1 MDTYE
6 ELLSWATER
15 GVKLSGIK
23 PQNIPSR
30 GTGIIA
36 TRDIQAGETILFV
49 PFKVFRS
56 LKHVPKAIARRL
68 PRNMSLHALL
78 AAYLTLDKTDTFA
91 IANQTLP
98 DLSSFEAGMPFLW
111 PAELHPFLPKPA
123 LDLLKKQQRN
133 FQRDWATVSKVYSN
147 VSHEQYLHSWLLVN
161 TRSFYCTTPSME
173 RLPHDD
179 RLAILPVADLFNHAD
194 VGCEAQFASENY
206 SFIADRTYRAG
217 EELYISYG
225 THSTDFL
232 LAEYGFVPAENRW
245 DVVCLDE
252 AILPRL
258 NDDQKEAL
266 KDRGFL
272 GKYILEPKTG
282 GCFRTQVALRMLCC
296 TREQWE
302 QFVDFEAGDEFA
314 PRVRSTLKEILESFV
329 KTIHRTVEGV
339 EKLNV
344 GQVEQRESLV
354 KRWGQIETLVVQT
367 MEGLES

>member
-15 GVKLSGIK
+15 GIKLSGIK
-23 PQNIPSR
+23 PQNILSR

-49 PFKVFRS
+49 PFKLFRT
-56 LKHVPKAIARRL
+56 LKHVPKAISRRL

-78 AAYLTLDKTDTFA
+78 ATYLSLDKTDTFA
-91 IANQTLP
+91 IPNKTLP

-123 LDLLKKQQRN
+123 LDLLMKQQRS
-133 FQRDWATVSKVYSN
+133 FKRDWDIVSKAYSN
-147 VSHEQYLHSWLLVN
+147 ISQDQYLHAWLLVN
-161 TRSFYCTTPSME
+161 TRSFYCTTPIME

-194 VGCEAQFASENY
+194 VGCEARFASENY
-206 SFIADRTYRAG
+206 SFIADRDYRTG
-217 EELYISYG
+217 EELHISYG
-225 THSTDFL
+225 SHSTDFL
-232 LAEYGFVPAENRW
+232 LTEYGFVPTENCW

-258 NDDQKEAL
+258 TQDQKDAL

-272 GKYILEPKTG
+272 GKYILDPKTG

-296 TREQWE
+296 TREEWE
-302 QFVDFEAGDEFA
+302 QFVDFEAGEEFA
-314 PRVRSTLKEILESFV
+314 PRVRGTLKGILDSFV
-329 KTIHRTVEGV
+329 ETIQKTVVDV
-339 EKLNV
+339 EKLDV
-344 GQVEQRESLV
+344 GRVEQREALV
-354 KRWGQIETLVVQT
+354 RRWRQIERTVVET